1 VWGVILCTYH
11 VLFQPFTGLARKKW
25 MKFNRT
31 EIVNPVIE
39 NLIPDQMHPVPYQN
53 QRIGGLIGTRLNS
66 NINKALLNYPVEEYL
81 RVYHGDRMARWPAGE
96 YLGKYMQ
103 ADAVAFQYSGNQSL
117 ADQMAAVAEA
127 WIASLPE
134 DGYHVI
140 RGPHEMHERWKG
152 AWEVWELKYMIV
164 GLIAMYRLAGDE
176 RLINNARRIGD
187 CIVETFGYGEG
198 QIDLLEVGA
207 LRIGTTSIL
216 EPMVDLYRYTGE
228 QKYLDFCNYIMA
240 AHEQEP
246 NGTKIISELLKGSG
260 EVDQVGGP
268 GVWQKGK
275 AYEMISSFVGVL
287 RMYRLTGEEET
298 LKAMLAA
305 WRDIVD
311 HRLFITGTTSNHEFF
326 MHRHV
331 LPAESQDNVGEGC
344 VTAHWMFFNC
354 ELFLITG
361 ETRFIDEIEKT
372 IYNALLASQD
382 PHLGLQSYFT
392 PLNGSRGYVMYGVNT
407 GGPPCCSSSVARE
420 IARIPA
426 TVWSKPRD
434 GSLAVLLYAPG
445 SVRDTVLAVDG
456 SEIELAL
463 KSETDFPH
471 TGDVKLTVQPERE
484 AEATLLLRVPKWCR
498 SYQVR
503 IKEDAF
509 VGTPGTFLNITRS
522 WVPGDVVQISMELP
536 IQILDGG
543 HSYPFH
549 HALQRGPQVLAVDSW
564 LSDGDVDSARF
575 DPQKPVKLEAVT
587 ANTSVGWSGDQIYSS
602 DAVTLKDGGAARLA
616 PFTDVGQLGWTYN
629 HDRRMYGSHSYRVWI
644 KDKDAPRMT
653 WHRIPDTDPG
663 WTFSGEISREE
674 SEYLADATTT
684 RIADGESMEIQFNGR
699 MVRVMGAFERS
710 HADIYIDDDIYRD
723 IKWYPMG
730 RGGHRPF
737 QSRFLEPGEHT
748 LRIVAKG
755 PIRLDYID
763 ILEVCK

>member
-1 VWGVILCTYH
+1 
-11 VLFQPFTGLARKKW
+11 
-25 MKFNRT
+25 MKFNQN
-31 EIVNPVIE
+31 EIVKPVVE
-39 NLIPDQMHPVPYQN
+39 YLVADQMQAVDYDN
-53 QRIGGLIGTRLNS
+53 QQIDGLIGSRLKS
-66 NINKALLNYPVEEYL
+66 NIDKALLNYPVEEYL
-81 RVYHGDRMARWPAGE
+81 RTYHGDRMARWPAGE

-103 ADAVAFQYSGNQSL
+103 ADAASFQYTGNRAL

-127 WIASLPE
+127 WIASLPK

-140 RGPHEMHERWKG
+140 RGPHELHERWKG
-152 AWEVWELKYMIV
+152 AWEVWELKYLIG

-176 RLINNARRIGD
+176 RLINTARRVGD
-187 CIVETFGYGEG
+187 CIVKTFGYGEG

-228 QKYLDFCNYIMA
+228 QKYLDFCNYIMT

-246 NGTKIISELLKGSG
+246 NGTQIISELLKGTG

-275 AYEMISSFVGVL
+275 AYEMLSSFVGVL
-287 RMYRLTGEEET
+287 RMYRLTGEEDYLE
-298 LKAMLAA
+298 AMLTA
-305 WRDIVD
+305 WRDIVE

-326 MHRHV
+326 MHKYV

-344 VTAHWMFFNC
+344 VTAHWLFFNR
-354 ELFLITG
+354 ELFDITG
-361 ETRFIDEIEKT
+361 EARFIDEIEKT

-426 TVWSKPRD
+426 TIWSKPRD
-434 GSLAVLLYAPG
+434 GGLAVLLYTPG
-445 SVRDTVLAVDG
+445 SVRDTILATNG
-456 SEIELAL
+456 SEIEFAL
-463 KSETDFPH
+463 KAETDFPQ
-471 TGDVKLTVQPERE
+471 TGNIDLTIQPERE
-484 AEATLLLRVPKWCR
+484 AEVALFLRVPQWCR
-498 SYQVR
+498 NYQVKVGDR
-503 IKEDAF
+503 MYY
-509 VGTPGTFLNITRS
+509 GTPGTFLNITRRWS
-522 WVPGDVVQISMELP
+522 AGDRVQIRMDLT

-549 HALQRGPQVLAVDSW
+549 HAIVRGPQVLAVDSW
-564 LSDGDVDSARF
+564 LSDGDVEGARF
-575 DPQKPVKLEAVT
+575 DSNKSVELDAAT
-587 ANTSVGWSGDQIYSS
+587 ANTPAGWSGNQVYSS
-602 DAVTLKDGGAARLA
+602 AAITLEGGDTTRLA

-629 HDRRMYGSHSYRVWI
+629 HDIRMYGSHSYRVWI
-644 KDKDAPRMT
+644 KDKDAPRMI
-653 WHRIPDTDPG
+653 WQRISDTDPG
-663 WTFSGEISREE
+663 WKYSGSFTHQEGENF
-674 SEYLADATTT
+674 ADETTT
-684 RIADGESMEIQFNGR
+684 RIPDGESMEIKFNGR
-699 MVRVMGAFERS
+699 MLRVMGAFERS
-710 HADIYIDDDIYRD
+710 HADIYIDGDLYRD

-763 ILEVCK
+763 ILKVDEQEKSDK